1 MCDGLSNKQLGQQLN
16 LTEGTV
22 KVHLHKI
29 YRRLGV
35 RNRTALSALAMAS
48 RIGVRE
54 EVTISCIYLEVYLAN
69 GQKPLGLSS
78 LLAGKAPFVG
88 EKLGIARTWL
98 LGN

>member
-1 MCDGLSNKQLGQQLN
+1 MFHGKGWFPAALRDAAPKREGGRRPQGKLFSRALTARQQQIALLVCDGLSNKQLGQQLN

-48 RIGVRE
+48 R
-54 EVTISCIYLEVYLAN
+54 
-69 GQKPLGLSS
+69 SS
-78 LLAGKAPFVG
+78 LKS
-88 EKLGIARTWL
+88 
-98 LGN
+98 